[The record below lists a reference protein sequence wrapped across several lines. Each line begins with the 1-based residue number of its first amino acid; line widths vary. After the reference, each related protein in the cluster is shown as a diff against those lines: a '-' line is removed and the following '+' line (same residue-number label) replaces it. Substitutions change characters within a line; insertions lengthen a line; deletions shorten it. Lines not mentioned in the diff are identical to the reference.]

1 MKDSTHDFK
10 GELNILEY
18 PDAEIVIGLV
28 YPVGTD
34 YSGVQLTLENY
45 LKRFRY
51 EPNTISLSEYIKKVV
66 ARLSLPDVQLEEDTE
81 YNRVSSYM
89 TAGNKLRKYSRSSD
103 FVVAAAVAGLS
114 QQRTK
119 DGDRKLPN
127 PRSATIFRSLK
138 RPEEVALLRKIYG
151 LGFFLIGVFS
161 SEDERKKY
169 LTRDK
174 NLSTEEASELMTR
187 DADEADDFG
196 QRTRDT
202 FQLADVFIRLSGDEY
217 KNQLERFLD
226 LVFGNPYHTPEPDEH
241 AMFLAYSASLRSA
254 QLARQV
260 GAAIRSCHG
269 DILAVGCN
277 DVPQAG
283 GGLYWPG
290 PRDKRDHILKVDSND
305 QQLRLII
312 TDILIRLKKFMEI
325 PDVELISPSEL
336 FKGSPLLDVS
346 EFGRAVHAEM
356 DALTTCA
363 RNGTSVRAAELFT
376 TTFPCHTCTRHV
388 ISSGIR
394 RVVYIEPYPKS
405 LAAKLHKDAVDV
417 TARVRRARRFTEVSK
432 IPFEPFV
439 GIGPRRFFDLFS
451 MRLSRGYEIRRKLN
465 GKVVEWVRSSASP
478 RIQMLALSYLE
489 REQIAAERVYS
500 ATDVLKKQGRLL

>member
-1 MKDSTHDFK
+1 MKDPTRDLK

-18 PDAEIVIGLV
+18 SDAEIVIGLV

-51 EPNTISLSEYIKKVV
+51 KPNTVSLSEYIKKVV
-66 ARLSLPDVQLEEDTE
+66 DRLSLPDIQLQEDTE

-114 QQRTK
+114 QQRFK
-119 DGDRKLPN
+119 DGERKLPS

-151 LGFFLIGVFS
+151 LGFFLIGIFS

-174 NLSTEEASELMTR
+174 NLSTEETNELMTR

-202 FQLADVFIRLSGDEY
+202 FQLADVFVRLSGDEY

-260 GAAIRSCHG
+260 GAAIRSSHG

-290 PRDKRDHILKVDSND
+290 PRDKRDHVLRTDSND

-312 TDILIRLKKFMEI
+312 ADILTRLKI
-325 PDVELISPSEL
+325 PDVELINPSEL
-336 FKGSPLLDVS
+336 FKGSSLLDVS

-363 RNGTSVRAAELFT
+363 RNGTSVRGADLFT
-376 TTFPCHTCTRHV
+376 TTFPCHTCTRH
-388 ISSGIR
+388 IIASGIR
-394 RVVYIEPYPKS
+394 RLVYIEPYPKS
-405 LAAKLHKDAVDV
+405 LATKLHKDAVDG

-451 MRLSRGYEIRRKLN
+451 MRLSRGYEIKRKFN

-500 ATDVLKKQGRLL
+500 ATDVLMKQGRLL

>member
-1 MKDSTHDFK
+1 MKAVMQDPK
-10 GELNILEY
+10 GELNILEFS
-18 PDAEIVIGLV
+18 DAEIVIGLV
-28 YPVGTD
+28 FPVGTD

-51 EPNTISLSEYIKKVV
+51 KPNTISLSDYIKKVV
-66 ARLSLPDVQLEEDTE
+66 TRLSLPDVALQEDTE
-81 YNRVSSYM
+81 YNRVNSYM
-89 TAGNKLRKYSRSSD
+89 DAGNKLRERSKSSD

-114 QQRTK
+114 QQRAK
-119 DGDRKLPN
+119 EGERKLPN
-127 PRSATIFRSLK
+127 PRAATIFRSLK

-151 LGFFLIGVFS
+151 LGFFLIGIFA

-174 NLSTEEASELMTR
+174 NLSQQEASTLMTR
-187 DADEADDFG
+187 DADEAGEFG

-202 FQLADVFIRLSGDEY
+202 FQLADVFVRLSGEEY

-260 GAAIRSCHG
+260 GAAIRSPHG

-277 DVPQAG
+277 DVPRAG

-290 PRDKRDHILKVDSND
+290 PHDKRDHTLKVDSND
-305 QQLRLII
+305 QQLRLI
-312 TDILIRLKKFMEI
+312 TADILKRLNI
-325 PDVELISPSEL
+325 PDVELIDPSEL
-336 FKGSPLLDVS
+336 FKGSLLLDVS

-356 DALTTCA
+356 DALSTCA

-388 ISSGIR
+388 IASGIR

-417 TARVRRARRFTEVSK
+417 SARVHRKRKFTEFSK

-451 MRLSRGYEIRRKLN
+451 MRLSRGYEIKRKSN
-465 GKVVEWVRSSASP
+465 GKVVEWVRSIASP

>member
-1 MKDSTHDFK
+1 MQDPK
-10 GELNILEY
+10 GELNILEFS
-18 PDAEIVIGLV
+18 DAEIVIGLV
-28 YPVGTD
+28 FPVGTD

-51 EPNTISLSEYIKKVV
+51 KPNIISLSEYIKKVV
-66 ARLSLPDVQLEEDTE
+66 MRLSLPDVELREDTE
-81 YNRVSSYM
+81 YNRVDSYM
-89 TAGNKLRKYSRSSD
+89 TAGNRLRELSKLPD
-103 FVVAAAVAGLS
+103 FVAAAAVAGLS
-114 QQRTK
+114 QQRDK
-119 DGDRKLPN
+119 EGVRKLPD
-127 PRSATIFRSLK
+127 PRMATVFRSLK

-151 LGFFLIGVFS
+151 LGFFLIGIFA

-174 NLSTEEASELMTR
+174 NLSNSEASKLMTR
-187 DADEADDFG
+187 DADEADIFG

-202 FQLADVFIRLSGDEY
+202 FQLADVFVRLSGEEY

-260 GAAIRSCHG
+260 GAAIRSPHG

-277 DVPQAG
+277 DVPRAA

-290 PRDKRDHILKVDSND
+290 PHDKRDHTLKVDSND

-312 TDILIRLKKFMEI
+312 ADILTRLKI
-325 PDVELISPSEL
+325 PDIELIDPSEV
-336 FKGSPLLDVS
+336 FKGSLLLDVS

-356 DALTTCA
+356 DALSTCA

-388 ISSGIR
+388 IASGIR

-417 TARVRRARRFTEVSK
+417 SGRVHRTKRFTEFSK

-451 MRLSRGYEIRRKLN
+451 MRLSRGYEIKRKSN

-489 REQIAAERVYS
+489 REQIAADRIYS
-500 ATDVLKKQGRLL
+500 ATDELKKQGRLL

>member
-1 MKDSTHDFK
+1 MQDLK

-28 YPVGTD
+28 FPVGTD
-34 YSGVQLTLENY
+34 YTGVQLTLENY

-51 EPNTISLSEYIKKVV
+51 KPNTISLSEYIKKV
-66 ARLSLPDVQLEEDTE
+66 ATRLSLPDVKLLEDSE
-81 YNRVSSYM
+81 YNRIDSYM
-89 TAGNKLRKYSRSSD
+89 TAGNKLREFSKSPD
-103 FVVAAAVAGLS
+103 FVVAAAVAGVS
-114 QQRTK
+114 QQRNRE
-119 DGDRKLPN
+119 GDRKLPN
-127 PRSATIFRSLK
+127 PRVATIFRSLK
-138 RPEEVALLRKIYG
+138 RPEEVELLRKIYG
-151 LGFFLIGVFS
+151 VGFFLIGVFS
-161 SEDERKKY
+161 SEEERKKY

-174 NLSTEEASELMTR
+174 NLSAKEADTLMTR
-187 DADEADDFG
+187 DADEASQFG

-202 FQLADVFIRLSGDEY
+202 FQLADIFVRLSGEEY

-226 LVFGNPYHTPEPDEH
+226 LVFGYPYHTPEPDEY
-241 AMFLAYSASLRSA
+241 AMFLAYSASLRSG

-260 GAAIRSCHG
+260 GAAIRSFHG

-277 DVPQAG
+277 DVPKFG

-290 PRDKRDHILKVDSND
+290 PHDKRDHALKVDSND

-312 TDILIRLKKFMEI
+312 TDILVRLKI
-325 PDVELISPSEL
+325 PNFELINPSEV
-336 FKGSPLLDVS
+336 FKGSLLLDVS

-356 DALTTCA
+356 DAISTCA
-363 RNGTSVRAAELFT
+363 RNGTSIRAAEVFT
-376 TTFPCHTCTRHV
+376 TTFPCHTCTRH
-388 ISSGIR
+388 IIASGIK

-417 TARVRRARRFTEVSK
+417 SGKGRRTRKFNEFSK

-451 MRLSRGYEIRRKLN
+451 MKLSRGYEIKRKSN

-489 REQIAAERVYS
+489 REQIAVDRIYS
-500 ATDVLKKQGRLL
+500 ATDELKKQGRLL